1 MSNPSFKYLQ
11 YSRFMSGPC
20 LKYFQY
26 FDYRFWYLNSTD
38 LNAHIDHLR
47 PNTKYEFDVRIV
59 KGRNQ
64 SPWSMKEINTT
75 MEAGTE
81 RERERELFHIEKES
95 YSILLDSIEILK
107 FLSY

>member
-1 MSNPSFKYLQ
+1 M
-11 YSRFMSGPC
+11 
-20 LKYFQY
+20 
-26 FDYRFWYLNSTD
+26 
-38 LNAHIDHLR
+38 NAHIDHLR

-81 RERERELFHIEKES
+81 RERQRQRDTEKETEREKGQKQRKEKEGLNTETDRKTEREREREIFLRCLFHIVI
-95 YSILLDSIEILK
+95 Y
-107 FLSY
+107 FF